1 MFDTGVFKNIKTA
14 EDFARE
20 EQEFELRKRQQ
31 AMQQQLGDLQLQ
43 QGQVGLQS
51 AQEQMILDRQRR
63 EAMAQMTQGLGQG
76 QDIETLLAQQAAV
89 TGDPSN
95 YIDYKTQMEMIR
107 QKSNAELNALR
118 ERQKITGTTDRTS
131 AFMADAQK
139 LMEYNPNLSPMEAYA
154 LARGGIGQGTYFNP
168 ETNEV
173 EALPGFAEAR
183 GDIKE
188 TEAFGSKFGESQG
201 QAVFDLPR
209 IRARAKEAI
218 ISIDRALQD
227 PALENITGWLST
239 VPIVPGGERARA
251 QAVMDQLGGLAF
263 LAAYEELKGAGT
275 ITEIEGQK
283 AESAISTIG
292 TAQYYDDVVRGI
304 NDLRGVIV
312 RGVESKEK
320 AASQSADE
328 ILQDRFQP
336 EQQTTLTA
344 PENNQQIDEIIFN
357 AKKAIKNGAPR
368 NAVIQRL
375 NQMGIDPV
383 KAGI

>member
-1 MFDTGVFKNIKTA
+1 
-14 EDFARE
+14 
-20 EQEFELRKRQQ
+20 
-31 AMQQQLGDLQLQ
+31 LQLQ